1 MAQDLLDQSDF
12 CRINPKN
19 SFTIVNKTL
28 HGFVIGPHNFSEETS
43 MRNFCPTVYFKD
55 EKTGESKPY
64 KLMVYIGHKTMLAL
78 LFENDFKFEYDML
91 KKLDAHLAKHAPII
105 FQLIDHTV
113 NKALQ
118 PDDPCKFFYYNEGN
132 LAVKIS
138 NLITREVLNYELKLA
153 LNQMHEAFMEDPD
166 LQEQQQN
173 N

>member
-1 MAQDLLDQSDF
+1 MEFEDSVKHVSLFHDEFFISSTMSNENSQALYSYLVGCNEAQREDRHMKCFAYEETSQNVQTISKEEQKQEVAQDPLDQSDF

-78 LFENDFKFEYDML
+78 LFENDFKF
-91 KKLDAHLAKHAPII
+91 
-105 FQLIDHTV
+105 
-113 NKALQ
+113 
-118 PDDPCKFFYYNEGN
+118 
-132 LAVKIS
+132 
-138 NLITREVLNYELKLA
+138 
-153 LNQMHEAFMEDPD
+153 
-166 LQEQQQN
+166 
-173 N
+173 